1 MKFHWMQNNDF
12 PSLKELANTLED
24 VGYESVL
31 LTYHSNSPDLF
42 VQAIAN
48 LSNTFIKYN
57 IAVRPYS
64 ISPEYLAMI
73 AQSIDNFYPDRLMFN
88 FVSGNL
94 YEDETLEGIIHHDI
108 SLLRDASYRR
118 SYLITFLNKFLN
130 MPVLNHKPVCMIGSS
145 DANLREFAKQKS
157 LMLAMT
163 YDSFV
168 QNADWLS
175 QSNIDLVINLPVIL
189 RPTLEE
195 AYKAQEEAVGPGNHG
210 NNFIVGT
217 YETLLDKI
225 FELREYNVNN
235 IMLGNVAGDFDDSKN
250 HSEIK
255 KALEVIHV

>member
-1 MKFHWMQNNDF
+1 MQNNDF
-12 PSLKELANTLED
+12 PGLKELANTLED

-42 VQAIAN
+42 VQAIEN

-73 AQSIDNFYPDRLMFN
+73 AQSIDNLYPDRLMFN
-88 FVSGNL
+88 FVAGNL
-94 YEDETLEGIIHHDI
+94 YEDETLEGIIHYDN
-108 SLLRDASYRR
+108 SLLRDVRYRR
-118 SYLITFLNKFLN
+118 SYLVTFLNKFLN
-130 MPVLNHKPVCMIGSS
+130 MPVLKHQPICMIGSS
-145 DANLREFAKQKS
+145 DENLQKFAKQNS
-157 LMLAMT
+157 LMSAIT
-163 YDSFV
+163 YDSFM
-168 QNADWLS
+168 QNINTLS
-175 QSNIDLVINLPVIL
+175 QNNNSLMINLPVIL

-195 AYKAQEEAVGPGNHG
+195 AHRAQEESVGPGNHG